1 MPTPIKKLPMM
12 GVREFRDRFPTLD
25 EPVRV
30 IRATR
35 GIEILG
41 VWAPDVDAVKKR
53 AAAPKGKTDG

>member
-12 GVREFRDRFPTLD
+12 GVRQFRDSFPNLT

-41 VWAPDVDAVKKR
+41 VWNPDADAVKKR
-53 AAAPKGKTDG
+53 AEEKKGKANV